1 MSIQQYLNNK
11 VLATV
16 SDASDGG
23 ATTTLS
29 IFALNQKMAF
39 SGDVVKL
46 IHKGTGREY
55 NLTLTADLDNSV
67 ARCTFSSV
75 TFDTNI
81 PQGSVII
88 QSKDVAFQREHTS
101 LQYIC
106 FSSQA
111 AASEDWKIFA
121 TSGVSNHSWNYQT
134 TDNGTTVDTS
144 EITSIPQAQQ
154 GVGIVVPYD
163 CILIGFRCTTH
174 RMSNN
179 QSAVGLFCGTPDYN
193 AATNSQ
199 TKDFTLRAYAA
210 ADISAGPGSNYSQRV
225 VKAEDLTR
233 SHQLAAGDIILP
245 AFKSMTSNSANL
257 RVSYTIVLKT
267 IHNINNVL

>member
-1 MSIQQYLNNK
+1 MSLQQYFNNK

-23 ATTTLS
+23 ATTFLQ
-29 IFALNQKMAF
+29 IFPLTQTMAL

-55 NLTLTADLDNSV
+55 DLTLSADLDNSV
-67 ARCTFSSV
+67 ARCNFNSV

-88 QSKDVAFQREHTS
+88 ESKDVGFDRTHSS
-101 LQYIC
+101 LQYIT
-106 FSSQA
+106 FSSQV
-111 AASEDWKIFA
+111 AASEDWKIFS
-121 TSGVSNHSWNYQT
+121 TSGISNHTWNYQT
-134 TDNGTTVDTS
+134 TDKGTTVDTS
-144 EITSIPQAQQ
+144 QITSIPQAQQ
-154 GVGIVVPYD
+154 GVGIVIPFN
-163 CILIGFRCTTH
+163 CTLIGFRCTTF

-193 AATNSQ
+193 ASTNSA
-199 TKDFTLRAYAA
+199 TKNFTLRAYAA
-210 ADISAGPGSNYSQRV
+210 SDISAGPGSNYSQRV

-233 SHQLAAGDIILP
+233 SHSLSAGDIILP
-245 AFKSMTSNSANL
+245 AFRSVNSNTANL
-257 RVSYTIVLKT
+257 RISYTIVLKT
-267 IHNINNVL
+267 NKIL

>member
-1 MSIQQYLNNK
+1 MSLQGYLNNK

-16 SDASDGG
+16 SESSDGG
-23 ATTTLS
+23 ATTVLQ
-29 IFALNQKMAF
+29 IFPLTQTMAL

-55 NLTLTADLDNSV
+55 NLTLSADLDNSV
-67 ARCTFSSV
+67 ARCNFSSV

-81 PQGSVII
+81 PQGSLII
-88 QSKDVAFQREHTS
+88 ESKDKGFDRTHSS
-101 LQYIC
+101 LQYIT
-106 FSSQA
+106 FSSQSS
-111 AASEDWKIFA
+111 ASEDWKIFA

-134 TDNGTTVDTS
+134 SDSGTTVDTS
-144 EITSIPQAQQ
+144 EITNIPQAQQ

-163 CILIGFRCTTH
+163 CILIGFRATTF
-174 RMSNN
+174 RMSDN

-233 SHQLAAGDIILP
+233 SHSLSAGDIILP

-267 IHNINNVL
+267 TKLL